1 MEQTNNNQKKTAA
14 ERYAYVNEGDAFAQ
28 LWQQAEQ
35 GDLKAQKEVAYRIY
49 LYVQECSDPLA
60 DCETMIR
67 YLKNLAAHGDDHAM
81 FVLGETYYCG
91 YEGVGLG
98 KQDLNE
104 SIRWFKLAA
113 EHGNVLAQEWMAEA
127 YFEGHFIDG
136 EPFTEGFDDAPA
148 WLFKLPME
156 RRMDALLD
164 EDCYETVIEWFK
176 KAAKQGNADA
186 QCSLGE
192 MCSHSDC
199 MELDYEKGPQ
209 MALKW
214 YKMAANLGH
223 AVAQHRLGLYYF
235 DNYHKKKNEA
245 EALRW
250 FTLSAQQDY
259 PPAQVNLGIY
269 YCYGL
274 IVKQDCWKAIEL
286 FKKAAAKG
294 EERAA
299 HWLGCAYADGVED
312 YKEAAKWYRK
322 AAKMDYWFACYRL
335 GTFYR
340 DGKGV
345 EQSDTEAN
353 KWFRRANRLNP
364 SL

>member
-1 MEQTNNNQKKTAA
+1 MEQTHNNQKTTAA
-14 ERYAYVNEGDAFAQ
+14 ERYAYSNEGDTFGQ

-67 YLKNLAAHGDDHAM
+67 YLKNLASHGDEHAM

-113 EHGNVLAQEWMAEA
+113 EKGNVQAQEWMAEA

-136 EPFTEGFDDAPA
+136 EPFTEGIDDAPD
-148 WLFKLPME
+148 WLFKMPMKC
-156 RRMDALLD
+156 RMEDFLV
-164 EDCYETVIEWFK
+164 EDCCEVVADWYTQ
-176 KAAKQGNADA
+176 AAKKSNLDA
-186 QCSLGE
+186 MCSLGE
-192 MCSHSDC
+192 MCLHGDC
-199 MELDYEKGPQ
+199 VDMDFDE
-209 MALKW
+209 ALKW
-214 YKMAANLGH
+214 YRLAAKQGHAMAQCNLG
-223 AVAQHRLGLYYF
+223 QFYF
-235 DNYHKKKNEA
+235 DGEYVKRSHA
-245 EALRW
+245 SALKW
-250 FTLSAQQDY
+250 FSLSAQQDY
-259 PPAQVNLGIY
+259 PPAQVGLGIFY
-269 YCYGL
+269 YYGL
-274 IVKQDCWKAIEL
+274 VVEKNIEKAIEL
-286 FKKAAAKG
+286 FKKAAAHG
-294 EERAA
+294 EEKAY
-299 HWLGCAYADGVED
+299 HWLGCAYADGLED

-322 AAKMDYWFACYRL
+322 AAKLNLWFACYRL
-335 GTFYR
+335 WTFYR

-345 EQSDTEAN
+345 KQNDKEAD
-353 KWFRRANRLNP
+353 KWIKKARKLNP